1 MDGGG
6 NQSINQKEELIKSSI
21 ELNKALN
28 DQKNSTKNLKNS
40 EKHYSMLI
48 KKMSEGLAL
57 YKIILDKEG
66 KPYDLRFIDINSVF
80 GKLLNLKKH
89 EVIGKTM
96 LEVLRKDELGRF
108 DILKKVI
115 AEISMS
121 RKPMQIEVYSQ
132 IPDKYYEVTIY
143 FPGREYLA
151 TVVSDVTE
159 KKRLEE
165 KTKRLSNLKDAT
177 KTVGKVLLRSNNEKE
192 LYQKI
197 CNILMKTGFIR
208 FVWIGLTEEG
218 NFDVKPVAYAGYE
231 EGYLSIIKVKWDD
244 SIYGNGVIGTA
255 IKTGRS
261 SIVANDVRTQQ
272 KSFPWLKE
280 ALKRNYLSLTALPL
294 IHENKIIGAL
304 NVYSDKKDAFSKEE
318 VEFLEEAAND
328 IAVGVKAIRLE
339 KGFEQS
345 NISLKKALEQIIATI
360 VKIAEMKDPYTAG
373 HQVRVSQLTTAIAKK
388 MKLSEDR
395 VESLRIASLIHDIGK
410 VAIPTEILTKPT
422 KLTEQEFS
430 LIKNHPVIC
439 YDCIKDIDFSGK
451 VAEIVLQHHEKL
463 DGSGYPK
470 GLKDKEI
477 LPEAKML
484 CVADV
489 VEAMSSHRPYRPAL
503 GIDKALEEISMNK
516 GKLYDPEVADVCMKL
531 FKEDG
536 FKFQKI
542 EGC

>member
-1 MDGGG
+1 MDGGEK
-6 NQSINQKEELIKSSI
+6 QSVNQKEELIKSSI

-28 DQKNSTKNLKNS
+28 DQKNSTKNLKDS

-57 YKIILDKEG
+57 FEILLDKEG
-66 KPYDLRFIDINSVF
+66 KPYDFRFIDINSVF

-89 EVIGKTM
+89 EIIGKTM
-96 LEVLRKDELGRF
+96 LEALRKDKLGRF
-108 DILKKVI
+108 DIFKKVI
-115 AEISMS
+115 AEISIS

-165 KTKRLSNLKDAT
+165 KAKRLSNLRDAI
-177 KTVGKVLLRSNNEKE
+177 KTIGKVLLRSNDEKE

-197 CNILMKTGFIR
+197 CNILMETGLIK

-231 EGYLSIIKVKWDD
+231 KGYLSIIKVKWDD
-244 SIYGNGVIGTA
+244 SIYGNGIIGTA
-255 IKTGRS
+255 IKTGRK
-261 SIVANDVRTQQ
+261 SIVLGDVKTEQ
-272 KSFPWLKE
+272 KFPWLKE
-280 ALKRNYLSLTALPL
+280 ALKRNYLSLIALPL
-294 IHENKIIGAL
+294 VHENKIIGAL
-304 NVYSDKKDAFSKEE
+304 TVYLNKKDGFSKEE
-318 VEFLEEAAND
+318 VEFLEGAAND

-339 KGFEQS
+339 KSFEQS
-345 NISLKKALEQIIATI
+345 NISLKKSLEQIIIAI
-360 VKIAEMKDPYTAG
+360 VKVAEMKDPYTTG

-477 LPEAKML
+477 LPEAKIL

-516 GKLYDPEVADVCMKL
+516 GKLYDPDVVNACIKL
-531 FKEDG
+531 FKEEG